1 MYDNL
6 TEQETKKIELEYER
20 SNYVID
26 EHLIQ
31 RSKNIERLQSWI
43 KVQYKNKS
51 NRKERKRLNRRKH
64 TIVDYVNDPYLFKK
78 LPSDRKQIIKD
89 LCNNHNIGLQTLAFK
104 TNIRGGILLDYL
116 NGRYILSNIQ
126 LKRIFDYFDYKIVN
140 ETNSDDILNENVDN
154 NDLETSMP
162 TIYI

>member
-6 TEQETKKIELEYER
+6 TDEEVQKIELDYKKN
-20 SNYVID
+20 SYVID

-43 KVQYKNKS
+43 KVHYKRKS
-51 NRKERKRLNRRKH
+51 NKKERRRLNRKRH
-64 TIVDYVNDPYLFKK
+64 TPVECVNDPYLFKE
-78 LPSDRKQIIKD
+78 LPSDRKEIIKD
-89 LCNNHNIGLQTLAFK
+89 LCNGHSIGLQTLAYK
-104 TNIRGGILLDYL
+104 TNIRTGMLLDYL

-126 LKRIFDYFDYKIVN
+126 LKRIFDYFDYKIVE
-140 ETNSDDILNENVDN
+140 ETNNDDISNENVDN